1 MRHQPPPAIP
11 ALTATDLEFVVSEAA
26 PEASDRGRLAQL
38 VAEDEAFR
46 AALLGDDRLVERVL
60 TDEETFLRIS
70 PTLYFEV
77 LLRRAL
83 KEMEAASHTVERSG
97 RQSIPVFDAGEV
109 VELIARP
116 GVLYYLAE
124 MLASFTRI
132 RSHVV
137 PVRGRKGVR
146 RRVRYNDLDIDSLI
160 SLCATADEDHR
171 FDFYRRIADV
181 CLFTTGLFP
190 EHAHPDRQASP
201 SGQTRAPRVRR
212 AHRGSDARTAG
223 QARASQ
229 PGGVRGR
236 GSVVLRPG
244 APAPEGQDHAAV
256 GRVRAVARALHGG
269 PQAAELHRRA
279 LPALPQAPPVRVA
292 RSLSEKQCSK
302 RYASL
307 VECKDANYSTTKS
320 RLL

>member
-212 AHRGSDARTAG
+212 GRRSLEEYEDAGRWFYG
-223 QARASQ
+223 QAHQHPRARIMQLSD
-229 PGGVRGR
+229 VF
-236 GSVVLRPG
+236 VLLR
-244 APAPEGQDHAAV
+244 EHFT
-256 GRVRAVARALHGG
+256 VARKPLSFIAAHYLHS
-269 PQAAELHRRA
+269 HRRHPFGSLAEQRA
-279 LPALPQAPPVRVA
+279 L
-292 RSLSEKQCSK
+292 
-302 RYASL
+302 
-307 VECKDANYSTTKS
+307 
-320 RLL
+320 